1 MDNAVEFIEHYQ
13 RTDNLHILTYAETNI
28 PALLLFARQSRKNA
42 TESLQPHFHKNCFE
56 IVYISAGS
64 VIFSIDGT
72 DYKLSGGDV
81 FITQPNQIHST
92 NSLPVSVCE
101 MYWFHLYSGQEHL
114 LYLNESASR
123 YVREKLASF
132 KTPQLHTNAKEIYP
146 LIKSAFDICAQG
158 SNPQLAGQ
166 YLSLLLYKIIEYQNK
181 TTFKLT
187 PDIGRVLN
195 YIMDHLTDEISL
207 EQLADISHLSVS
219 QFKQKFKNQIGFSPR
234 QFINYEKIEFAKT
247 LLLEGMSVT
256 DVSSML
262 GFDNSSYFA
271 VVFKRFNLYSPT
283 EYVKRK
289 QDSSL

>member
-1 MDNAVEFIEHYQ
+1 MHRAVELIDHYEYSDK
-13 RTDNLHILTYAETNI
+13 RHILTQNETKI
-28 PALLLFARQSRKNA
+28 PAILLFGWQNRKNA
-42 TESLQPHFHKNCFE
+42 TESLPPHFHRNCFE

-101 MYWFHLYSGQEHL
+101 MYWFHLAADSKQF
-114 LYLNESASR
+114 LYLNDSASR
-123 YVREKLASF
+123 YVREKLASS

-166 YLSLLLYKIIEYQNK
+166 YLSLLLYKIIEYQDK

-234 QFINYEKIEFAKT
+234 QFINYEKIEFSKT

-271 VVFKRFNLYSPT
+271 VVFKRFNLCSPT
-283 EYVKRK
+283 EYVKKK
-289 QDSSL
+289 QG

>member
-1 MDNAVEFIEHYQ
+1 MHRAVELIDHYEYSDK
-13 RTDNLHILTYAETNI
+13 RHILTQNETKI
-28 PALLLFARQSRKNA
+28 PAVLLFGWQNRKNA
-42 TESLQPHFHKNCFE
+42 TESLPPHFHRNCFE

-92 NSLPVSVCE
+92 NSLPISVCE
-101 MYWFHLYSGQEHL
+101 MYWFHLAADSKQF
-114 LYLNESASR
+114 LYLNDSASR

-166 YLSLLLYKIIEYQNK
+166 YLSLLLYKLIEYQDK

-195 YIMDHLTDEISL
+195 YIMDHLTDDISL

-234 QFINYEKIEFAKT
+234 QFINYEKIEFSKT

-271 VVFKRFNLYSPT
+271 VVFKRFNLCSPT